1 MVTTATIGILKT
13 QMQVARLSIMWLLI
27 SGPLFAQTISGKQA
41 PTDATQLVRA
51 VIDNEL
57 KSDEQDDSRWM
68 YRTQRQERGKSTV
81 KEVIETKDCEVDLLV
96 STNGKPLT
104 ADQRKEEHYRV
115 EKLVNNVEEQHK
127 KMKEEE
133 EDDQKA
139 TDMFKMLP
147 DAFLY
152 RYGRKSRSLVEL
164 TFAPNP
170 SFHPPSREAQVF
182 HGMKGTMWVDA
193 RKKRLVE
200 LDGQLAQD
208 VQFLGGLIGHLDKG
222 GRFTVKRRQVA
233 QGYWKTTLIDVQ
245 MSGKAII
252 FKSISLWQTDSMTD
266 FRRMPKDLSPPQAAA
281 ILNQGTN
288 RQALASGVAVRT
300 GN

>member
-1 MVTTATIGILKT
+1 MY
-13 QMQVARLSIMWLLI
+13 LLI
-27 SGPLFAQTISGKQA
+27 
-41 PTDATQLVRA
+41 
-51 VIDNEL
+51 
-57 KSDEQDDSRWM
+57 
-68 YRTQRQERGKSTV
+68 
-81 KEVIETKDCEVDLLV
+81 

-104 ADQRKEEHYRV
+104 PEQRNEEQDRL
-115 EKLVNNVEEQHK
+115 EKLVNNPEEQQK
-127 KMKEEE
+127 KMKSEHD
-133 EDDQKA
+133 DDQKA

-182 HGMKGTMWVDA
+182 HGMEGTMWVDA

-252 FKSISLWQTDSMTD
+252 FKSISLRQADSVTD
-266 FRRMPKDLSPPQAAA
+266 FRRMPKDFSPPQAAE
-281 ILNQGTN
+281 ILNEKVFKGAN
-288 RQALASGVAVRT
+288 RQAAASGVTART